1 MADLVVKDLSLRLG
15 DNEILK
21 GASLT
26 VVPGQVVAL
35 LGPSGSG
42 KTTLLRAIAGLERPH
57 GGSIAIGS
65 NVFYDATRNIELPA
79 EKRGLG
85 LVFQSYALW
94 PHRTVFDN
102 VAYGLKL
109 RGTPAAEIKSRVEK
123 TLGQI
128 GLGDLATRYPHQ
140 LSGGQ
145 QQRVAIARALVY
157 EPPVILLDEPLSNLD
172 AKLREEARAWLRTL
186 IVTLGLSAVHVTHDQ
201 VEAMAI
207 ADRIVLLDAGTIA
220 QEGPPTELYNEPA
233 TLFAAEFMGSNN
245 RLDGPLLENSGG
257 RATLQVFGERITG
270 MARTKATIGAKAV
283 GIIRLERVRC
293 AASPGPNR
301 LKMELKAPMYLGER
315 WELVFAREHLTV
327 RAYASAPLK
336 PGEHFVEFPPEALW
350 VF

>member
-1 MADLVVKDLSLRLG
+1 MAELIVKDVALRLG

-21 GASLT
+21 GVSLA
-26 VVPGQVVAL
+26 VPAGEVVAL

-42 KTTLLRAIAGLERPH
+42 KTTLLRAVAGLETPH
-57 GGSIAIGS
+57 RGSIAIGDR
-65 NVFYDATRNIELPA
+65 VFFDAARGIDLPA
-79 EKRGLG
+79 EERGLG

-109 RGTPAAEIKSRVEK
+109 RGVSTEEIKRRVEK
-123 TLGQI
+123 TLSQI
-128 GLGDLATRYPHQ
+128 GLGHLAARYPHQ

-186 IVTLGLSAVHVTHDQ
+186 IVTLGLSAIHVTHDQ

-207 ADRIVLLDAGTIA
+207 ADRIVLLDAGLIA
-220 QEGPPTELYNEPA
+220 QEGPPTALYNEPSK
-233 TLFAAEFMGSNN
+233 LFSAEFMGSNN
-245 RLDGPLLENSGG
+245 RLEGKLVENSGG
-257 RATLQVFGERITG
+257 KAMIEVMGERLTG
-270 MARTKATIGAKAV
+270 LSRTKAAAGEKATGV
-283 GIIRLERVRC
+283 IRIERVHC
-293 AASPGPNR
+293 ASSPGPNR
-301 LKMELKAPMYLGER
+301 VKMELKAPMYLGER
-315 WELVFAREHLTV
+315 WELVFARDNITV
-327 RAYASAPLK
+327 RAYASAPLE
-336 PGEHFVEFPPEALW
+336 PGEHYVEFPSQALW

>member
-1 MADLVVKDLSLRLG
+1 MAELIVKDVALRLG

-21 GASLT
+21 GVSLS
-26 VVPGQVVAL
+26 VPAGEVVAL

-42 KTTLLRAIAGLERPH
+42 KTTLLRAIAGLEAPH
-57 GGSIAIGS
+57 QGSIAIG
-65 NVFYDATRNIELPA
+65 NTVFFDAVRGIELPA

-109 RGTPAAEIKSRVEK
+109 RDVSAEEITTRVEK
-123 TLGQI
+123 TLSQI
-128 GLGDLATRYPHQ
+128 GLAHLASRYPHQ

-186 IVTLGLSAVHVTHDQ
+186 IVTLGLSAIHVTHDQ

-207 ADRIVLLDAGTIA
+207 ADRVVLLDAGVVA
-220 QEGPPTELYNEPA
+220 QEGSPTTLYNEPA
-233 TLFAAEFMGSNN
+233 TLFTAEFMGANN
-245 RLDGPLLENSGG
+245 RLTGALADNSSGD
-257 RATLQVFGERITG
+257 ATIELFGERLSG
-270 MARTKATIGAKAV
+270 MSRTKAAAGAKAT
-283 GIIRLERVRC
+283 GIIRIERVRC
-293 AASPGPNR
+293 ASSPGPNR
-301 LKMELKAPMYLGER
+301 LKMQLKAPMYLGER
-315 WELVFAREHLTV
+315 WELVFAHENLTV
-327 RAYASAPLK
+327 RVYAPAPLN
-336 PGEHFVEFPPEALW
+336 PGDHYVEFPPDALW

>member
-1 MADLVVKDLSLRLG
+1 MAELIVKDVALRLG

-21 GASLT
+21 GVSLA
-26 VVPGQVVAL
+26 VPAGEVVAL

-42 KTTLLRAIAGLERPH
+42 KTTLLRAVAGLETPH
-57 GGSIAIGS
+57 RGSIAIGDR
-65 NVFYDATRNIELPA
+65 VFFDAARGIDLPA
-79 EKRGLG
+79 EERGLG

-109 RGTPAAEIKSRVEK
+109 RGVSTEEIKRRVEK
-123 TLGQI
+123 TLSQI
-128 GLGDLATRYPHQ
+128 GLGHLAARYPHQ

-186 IVTLGLSAVHVTHDQ
+186 IVTLGLSAIHVTHDQ

-207 ADRIVLLDAGTIA
+207 ADKIVLLDTGLIA
-220 QEGPPTELYNEPA
+220 QEGPPTALYNEPSK
-233 TLFAAEFMGSNN
+233 LFSAEFMGSNN
-245 RLDGPLLENSGG
+245 RLEGKLVENSAGN
-257 RATLQVFGERITG
+257 ATIEVMGERLTG
-270 MARTKATIGAKAV
+270 LSRTKAAAGEKATGV
-283 GIIRLERVRC
+283 IRIERVHC
-293 AASPGPNR
+293 ASSPGPNR
-301 LKMELKAPMYLGER
+301 VKMELKAPMYLGER
-315 WELVFAREHLTV
+315 WELVFARDNITV
-327 RAYASAPLK
+327 RAYASAPLE
-336 PGEHFVEFPPEALW
+336 PGEHYVEFPSQALW

>member
-1 MADLVVKDLSLRLG
+1 MAELIVKDVALRLG

-21 GASLT
+21 GVSLA
-26 VVPGQVVAL
+26 VPAGEVVAL

-42 KTTLLRAIAGLERPH
+42 KTTLLRAVAGLETPH
-57 GGSIAIGS
+57 RGSIAIGDR
-65 NVFYDATRNIELPA
+65 VFFDAARGIDLPA
-79 EKRGLG
+79 EERGLG

-109 RGTPAAEIKSRVEK
+109 RGVSVEEIKRRVEK
-123 TLGQI
+123 TLSQI
-128 GLGDLATRYPHQ
+128 GLGHLAARYPHQ

-186 IVTLGLSAVHVTHDQ
+186 IVTLGLSAIHVTHDQ

-207 ADRIVLLDAGTIA
+207 ADRIVLLDAGLIA
-220 QEGPPTELYNEPA
+220 QEGPPTALYNEPSK
-233 TLFAAEFMGSNN
+233 LFSAEFMGSNN
-245 RLDGPLLENSGG
+245 RLEGKLVENSGG
-257 RATLQVFGERITG
+257 KATIEVMGERLTG
-270 MARTKATIGAKAV
+270 LSRTKAAAGEKATGV
-283 GIIRLERVRC
+283 IRIERVHC
-293 AASPGPNR
+293 ASSPGPNR
-301 LKMELKAPMYLGER
+301 VKMELKAPMYLGER
-315 WELVFAREHLTV
+315 WELVFARDNGTV
-327 RAYASAPLK
+327 RAYATAPLE
-336 PGEHFVEFPPEALW
+336 PGDHYVEFPSEALW